1 MDKKA
6 LPESELTEK
15 VKTVLDAEPHLH
27 AGGIAEKLGV
37 SEGEVVFSLP
47 SGMVTSLP
55 GVHAKAIL
63 ESLSEWGP
71 VTTIVASGGSI
82 FEVKAPFPKGVEG
95 HGYYNLF
102 GKEGEIHGH
111 LRLDRVNRI
120 GLVCKPH
127 RGQESYFI
135 GFFDKAGLCIFKV
148 YLGRD
153 EHRQLFPEQVDKFM
167 ALKGLVNE

>member
-1 MDKKA
+1 
-6 LPESELTEK
+6 
-15 VKTVLDAEPHLH
+15 
-27 AGGIAEKLGV
+27 
-37 SEGEVVFSLP
+37 
-47 SGMVTSLP
+47 MVTSVA
-55 GVHAKAIL
+55 GRHAKAIL

-82 FEVKAPFPKGVEG
+82 FEVKAPFPKGAEG

-120 GLVCKPH
+120 GLVSKPH

-135 GFFDKAGLCIFKV
+135 GFFDTAGLCIFKV

-153 EHRQLFPEQVDKFM
+153 EGRQLIPKQIEQFM
-167 ALKGLVNE
+167 ALKGLGNE